1 MNAAVALQ
9 QDHRYQTL
17 AAARKA
23 NDENKALQQAIGD
36 FNLARMDLNNEL
48 AKTERDPVRLSELNT
63 SINDLYAKIMGDET
77 MIEYNEA
84 KEDINDVIKYI
95 NAIVTA
101 AVDGEDPLKVEPPA
115 PEGCGPDGCDGC
127 AGCG

>member
-1 MNAAVALQ
+1 MGFREELETILSAAPAE
-9 QDHRYQTL
+9 RRTL
-17 AAARKA
+17 LFSATIPH
-23 NDENKALQQAIGD
+23 AIES
-36 FNLARMDLNNEL
+36 LARSYQ
-48 AKTERDPVRLSELNT
+48 RDPVRLSELNT